1 MTTSLGVVVLLIP
14 VVFVVLYTVA
24 RLVFAAYFKTR
35 ADFER
40 NNQNGKK

>member
-35 ADFER
+35 NDFENR
-40 NNQNGKK
+40 KK